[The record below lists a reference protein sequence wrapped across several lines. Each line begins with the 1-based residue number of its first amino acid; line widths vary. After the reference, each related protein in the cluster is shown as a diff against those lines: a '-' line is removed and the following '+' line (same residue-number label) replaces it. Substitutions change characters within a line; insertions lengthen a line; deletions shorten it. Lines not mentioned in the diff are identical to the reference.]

1 MHAEYLQVLSCQLV
15 VQVEIACLF
24 IVAVNFI
31 FLAYE
36 KPVVVIDAADAS
48 LQQGG
53 ELLCGKVELRH
64 SLCAKDIYFPVAVA
78 CYPGYVV
85 AKKAVRIVLSQ
96 LVGLYVVSVIAVQSF
111 PCAYPQNAVFIDI
124 KAVDGEL

>member
-85 AKKAVRIVLSQ
+85 AKKGCSDRSFSTCRSVCRFRHSGSILPVCLSTKCRFHRYK
-96 LVGLYVVSVIAVQSF
+96 G
-111 PCAYPQNAVFIDI
+111 C
-124 KAVDGEL
+124 